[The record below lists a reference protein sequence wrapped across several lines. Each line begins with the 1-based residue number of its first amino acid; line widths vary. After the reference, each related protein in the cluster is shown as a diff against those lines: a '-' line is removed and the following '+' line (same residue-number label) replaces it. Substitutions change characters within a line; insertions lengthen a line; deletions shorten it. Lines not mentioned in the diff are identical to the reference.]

1 MTSVEQSR
9 LPARG
14 QRLRALGLA
23 ALWVVASFAVYV
35 SNFRDLS
42 SQDSVAAAL
51 IPVTVIL
58 DGTVMLDRFAAEER
72 ARFSTPY
79 WLVETPS
86 GTASLFPIMTGLLA
100 TPFYALPVIRH
111 ERRGDLTTERWRDY
125 AVGTYQKLTAA
136 LLAALSVALF
146 WSVCTALGF
155 DLPLALCLTLL
166 YAFGSEA
173 FSISSQGLWQHGP
186 ASLAMLGCIRSFIAL
201 RQRPQAAALA
211 LSLCAGVLVAIRPN
225 DLVLAAPIVAAA
237 VLRQPRL
244 WPHLILPAAIVLAP
258 ILAYNEAV
266 FDGLL
271 GGYGMQAGGL
281 AAANLWRGLPG
292 SLFSPGRG
300 LFIYFPAALLA
311 LILVVLRPPRR
322 RDGLPLALGIGALAS
337 TLLISAWWD
346 WGGGHCFG
354 PRFYTEV
361 QGPILILLGLT
372 LASMPRVPRVV
383 AICLAVILPYSV
395 FVQVVGTY
403 SPATTAWNKIPDTA
417 EKKRLWDF
425 DDNPVFRGVRAN
437 LP

>member
-1 MTSVEQSR
+1 MV
-9 LPARG
+9 
-14 QRLRALGLA
+14 
-23 ALWVVASFAVYV
+23 LWVVASFAIYM

-42 SQDSVAAAL
+42 SQDSVPAAL
-51 IPVTVIL
+51 IPVALFL
-58 DGTVMLDRFAAEER
+58 DGTVMLDRFAEEER
-72 ARFSTPY
+72 TRFSKTPY

-86 GTASLFPIMTGLLA
+86 GTASRFPIMTGVLA

-111 ERRGDLTTERWRDY
+111 QLQGDLTTEQWRDN

-173 FSISSQGLWQHGP
+173 FSISSQALWQHGP
-186 ASLAMLGCIRSFIAL
+186 ASLAMLGCIRSFVAM
-201 RQRPQAAALA
+201 RKWPRAAALA
-211 LSLCAGVLVAIRPN
+211 LSFCAGLLVAIRPN

-237 VLRQPRL
+237 VLWQPRAWL
-244 WPHLILPAAIVLAP
+244 HLILPGAMVLAP

-266 FDGLL
+266 FGGLL
-271 GGYGMQAGGL
+271 GGYGLQAGGF
-281 AAANLWRGLPG
+281 AAANLSRGLPG

-300 LFIYFPAALLA
+300 LFVYFPAALLA
-311 LILVVLRPPRR
+311 LILVILRPPER
-322 RDGLPLALGIGALAS
+322 RDGLSLALGIGALAL
-337 TLLISAWWD
+337 TILNSAWWD

-354 PRFYTEV
+354 PRFYAEV
-361 QGPILILLGLT
+361 QGPILVLLGLT
-372 LASMPRVPRVV
+372 LASMRRVPRAV

-403 SPATTAWNKIPDTA
+403 SPATISWNAIPDNQ

-425 DDNPVFRGVRAN
+425 YDNPVFRGVRAN